1 MLLRRTRRD
10 AASAAAPR
18 SAFGCAGGAPPS
30 PPPPLPPSPAVSKGN
45 KLRLMLQR
53 REARSDEGRDSVKED
68 KAKEFL
74 NNLKLQKR
82 QPWDR
87 SQPDVQQW
95 YQHFLYLGF
104 DEAKFEDYV
113 SCWSNVGCGGHEY
126 DGGYYHHHYDEDA
139 PIGQRNPGTFR
150 HGANVNYDDDY

>member
-1 MLLRRTRRD
+1 M
-10 AASAAAPR
+10 
-18 SAFGCAGGAPPS
+18 
-30 PPPPLPPSPAVSKGN
+30 PLPSRAWSQRATLPLAALVGLLLLLLLCPGPGVSKAN
-45 KLRLMLQR
+45 KFRLMLQK
-53 REARSDEGRDSVKED
+53 REAPVLMKEEMSVKED

-74 NNLKLQKR
+74 NNLKRQKR
-82 QPWDR
+82 QLWDR

-113 SCWSNVGCGGHEY
+113 SYWSNLGRDGHEY

-139 PIGQRNPGTFR
+139 PIGPRNPDTFR
-150 HGANVNYDDDY
+150 HGANVNYDDYY

>member
-1 MLLRRTRRD
+1 MPLPRRAWPQR
-10 AASAAAPR
+10 AAPPLV
-18 SAFGCAGGAPPS
+18 ALVGLLLLLLCLS
-30 PPPPLPPSPAVSKGN
+30 PGVSKGN

-53 REARSDEGRDSVKED
+53 REAPVLMKEEMSVKED

-74 NNLKLQKR
+74 NNLKRQKR
-82 QPWDR
+82 QLWDR

-113 SCWSNVGCGGHEY
+113 SYWSNVGHGGHEY

-139 PIGQRNPGTFR
+139 PIGPRNPDTFR
-150 HGANVNYDDDY
+150 HGANVNYDDYY